1 MCHLSKTKLKLR
13 LMTWLVALVAW
24 AVQRLQRYTTF
35 TTDIKV
41 VVPTVEEALVV
52 ADPTTHMKL
61 RAQVVDL

>member
-1 MCHLSKTKLKLR
+1 MELKLG
-13 LMTWLVALVAW
+13 LLTWLVGLVTW
-24 AVQRLQRYTTF
+24 AVKMLQSYTTF

-41 VVPTVEEALVV
+41 VVPTGEEALVV